1 MARKKIPIS
10 KPSKA
15 YLISF
20 GDTMTALLAFFIV
33 LNAFAK
39 EQTGANMYAG
49 TGSFMS
55 PKATIAL
62 SGGEPGDRSRLLVPK
77 KAPSPIYAV
86 HSENVEKD
94 LKAHFGP
101 DEEGDKELIIDRQTE
116 EFKRF
121 LTNIGREFDVDEL
134 PPTRSQIVFDS
145 FENLQRIEEGKVRE
159 PLQKDAIQL
168 ASSAITKLA
177 RDDFSLEIVVWA
189 RMPSKGCLIEAM
201 DSAEAIRN
209 QIDRS
214 FRLNEAVKSR
224 MNVSAKPWL
233 FSNSTRP
240 RISFVISRLDK

>member
-1 MARKKIPIS
+1 M
-10 KPSKA
+10 
-15 YLISF
+15 
-20 GDTMTALLAFFIV
+20 
-33 LNAFAK
+33 
-39 EQTGANMYAG
+39 
-49 TGSFMS
+49 
-55 PKATIAL
+55 
-62 SGGEPGDRSRLLVPK
+62 
-77 KAPSPIYAV
+77 
-86 HSENVEKD
+86 
-94 LKAHFGP
+94 
-101 DEEGDKELIIDRQTE
+101 
-116 EFKRF
+116 
-121 LTNIGREFDVDEL
+121 
-134 PPTRSQIVFDS
+134 
-145 FENLQRIEEGKVRE
+145 
-159 PLQKDAIQL
+159 QKDAIQL

>member
-1 MARKKIPIS
+1 M
-10 KPSKA
+10 
-15 YLISF
+15 
-20 GDTMTALLAFFIV
+20 
-33 LNAFAK
+33 
-39 EQTGANMYAG
+39 
-49 TGSFMS
+49 
-55 PKATIAL
+55 
-62 SGGEPGDRSRLLVPK
+62 
-77 KAPSPIYAV
+77 
-86 HSENVEKD
+86 
-94 LKAHFGP
+94 
-101 DEEGDKELIIDRQTE
+101 IIDRQTE